1 MLQLWTVLT
10 PILLTDIVNPVL
22 FAFMV
27 YAAGT
32 DRPVINS
39 IAALLGHT
47 ATYVVFGLVL
57 ALAFDIIT
65 ERLENPEPI
74 DYGLSLLIG
83 ILLIW
88 AAWRIRGE
96 KQPQKPASRKEQ
108 LTPIKAFGTGAIIN
122 IIGLPFA
129 LPYFAALD
137 QILKTNLSVAD
148 SALVIIGYNTG
159 YALPFV
165 AVPLLVIA
173 LGERSRPVLARVNEK
188 VDHVSTFLMP
198 IILAFVGIALLADAI
213 SYAATGKGLF

>member
-10 PILLTDIVNPVL
+10 PILFTDIVNPVL
-22 FAFMV
+22 FAFIV

-83 ILLIW
+83 ILL
-88 AAWRIRGE
+88 
-96 KQPQKPASRKEQ
+96 
-108 LTPIKAFGTGAIIN
+108 
-122 IIGLPFA
+122 
-129 LPYFAALD
+129 
-137 QILKTNLSVAD
+137 
-148 SALVIIGYNTG
+148 
-159 YALPFV
+159 
-165 AVPLLVIA
+165 
-173 LGERSRPVLARVNEK
+173 
-188 VDHVSTFLMP
+188 
-198 IILAFVGIALLADAI
+198 
-213 SYAATGKGLF
+213 